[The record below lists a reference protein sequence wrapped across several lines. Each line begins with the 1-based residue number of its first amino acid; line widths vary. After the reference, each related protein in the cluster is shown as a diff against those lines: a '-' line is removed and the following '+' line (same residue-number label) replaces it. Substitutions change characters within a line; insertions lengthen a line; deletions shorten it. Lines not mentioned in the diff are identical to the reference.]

1 MKHNRKIIYSAGF
14 LFSLSVALMA
24 YINSSFLSA
33 FVGEKLVGVIYASG
47 SVVLILAFLLIPR
60 IFGKLGG
67 YKFLLLIIGL
77 DILSILAFVLA
88 KNAWSVIIAFIFGF
102 AFNTIIIFSLDEFL
116 EILSKNS
123 TTGGIRGAYLT
134 ITSLAWILS
143 QLILTFGKIKEGFP
157 FRGVYLLA
165 FFVMT
170 LFFFL
175 SLFTLKNISD
185 PRYDKIK
192 TIKFVGR
199 FFKNKNLFRIYGIN
213 FLLQFFYSWMVIYT
227 PIYLFAYLDFDWKQI
242 GMIFSVMLLPFIIFP
257 FPLGKYSDKIGERK
271 LLMLGFFMTAFFTF
285 ILFFIQK
292 HEVWIWALVLFA
304 TRAGASIIETMSDAY
319 FFKHIKPENEEFVG
333 VYRSVPS
340 MAYIIGP
347 LSASLVFLL
356 VPSFNFIF
364 LILGALM
371 LCGIYLSSTIKK
383 SDI

>member
-1 MKHNRKIIYSAGF
+1 
-14 LFSLSVALMA
+14 
-24 YINSSFLSA
+24 
-33 FVGEKLVGVIYASG
+33 
-47 SVVLILAFLLIPR
+47 
-60 IFGKLGG
+60 
-67 YKFLLLIIGL
+67 
-77 DILSILAFVLA
+77 
-88 KNAWSVIIAFIFGF
+88 
-102 AFNTIIIFSLDEFL
+102 
-116 EILSKNS
+116 
-123 TTGGIRGAYLT
+123 
-134 ITSLAWILS
+134 
-143 QLILTFGKIKEGFP
+143 
-157 FRGVYLLA
+157 
-165 FFVMT
+165 MT

-304 TRAGASIIETMSDAY
+304 TRAGASTIETMSDAY

-371 LCGIYLSSTIKK
+371 LCGIYLSGTISK